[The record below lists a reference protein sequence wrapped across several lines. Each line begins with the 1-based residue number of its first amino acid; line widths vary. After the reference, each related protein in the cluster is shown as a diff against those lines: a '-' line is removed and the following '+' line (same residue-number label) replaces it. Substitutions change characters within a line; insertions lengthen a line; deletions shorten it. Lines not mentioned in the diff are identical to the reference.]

1 MKSFN
6 IQSVN
11 DSWSKEYVVVIII
24 NYGSKLVL
32 DATDDDVYEKRG
44 LAFRECFQEKSNQS
58 H

>member
-1 MKSFN
+1 M
-6 IQSVN
+6 N

-32 DATDDDVYEKRG
+32 DATDDGIYEKRG